1 MATPVEVP
9 KLGNSVEECLITR
22 WAKRP
27 GDVVTAGDL
36 VAEIETDKATFEVMS
51 PVDGTVLAAFYP
63 EGALA
68 PVYTNLFVVGSPGES
83 TEQYRPQTASAAPVE
98 AAPAIAA
105 APVVEA
111 RTAVVAAPLT
121 GAYTPRARRFAEE
134 HHFTPSGVRG
144 SGPGGR
150 VLEEDVRRV
159 YYNGPD
165 AGVAVAA
172 TPPALQVAAPAAPR
186 PSGGIRD

>member
-1 MATPVEVP
+1 
-9 KLGNSVEECLITR
+9 
-22 WAKRP
+22 
-27 GDVVTAGDL
+27 
-36 VAEIETDKATFEVMS
+36 
-51 PVDGTVLAAFYP
+51 
-63 EGALA
+63 
-68 PVYTNLFVVGSPGES
+68 NLFVVGSPGES
-83 TEQYRPQTASAAPVE
+83 TEQYRPQTASAAAVE

-186 PSGGIRD
+186 PSGGIRDKIARRMRESLATTAQYTLHSSADATGLLALRARIKASGGEANINDLVNFCVIRALLQ